1 MAGQDQALNME
12 RHLVVLREVFSLHPE
27 KYEINR
33 ELVLSNKSS
42 KILLIITVVLTVP
55 RYLLIIAIVLPPL
68 ELRIM
73 EANDSLMKSTYRCRL
88 MS

>member
-55 RYLLIIAIVLPPL
+55 RYLLIIAIVLPPIGV
-68 ELRIM
+68 E
-73 EANDSLMKSTYRCRL
+73 NNGG
-88 MS
+88 